1 MFPNE
6 SYHVNFR
13 KDYEQNF
20 RTKPEF
26 YSNKNP
32 IFGLIEAFLNRE
44 HFYFYNNQAFY
55 IRRYYSIKNFS
66 PYLN

>member
-1 MFPNE
+1 MFPNK

-13 KDYEQNF
+13 EDYEQNL

-26 YSNKNP
+26 YNNKNP

-44 HFYFYNNQAFY
+44 
-55 IRRYYSIKNFS
+55 NFFF
-66 PYLN
+66 

>member
-20 RTKPEF
+20 STKPEF

-32 IFGLIEAFLNRE
+32 ILGLIEAFLNRE
-44 HFYFYNNQAFY
+44 HFYF
-55 IRRYYSIKNFS
+55 
-66 PYLN
+66 